1 MSQPNPHQQ
10 TLGSRINF
18 MSSANRG
25 KILCNKC
32 LKCGHVMVGT
42 IYYCERCHTDQLQ
55 SIELNGS
62 GNVVTYTIQAVAPE
76 GFNDL
81 GKSYAWVV
89 FRIENSSLKVSG
101 ILIGVRMPA
110 DLPLGSRVKVEGF
123 DSKYGLKLQKI
134 D

>member
-1 MSQPNPHQQ
+1 MA
-10 TLGSRINF
+10 
-18 MSSANRG
+18 SANRG

-101 ILIGVRMPA
+101 ILIGVRVPA